1 MMIYLIIVIVIIVIV
16 VIVVIIIIS
25 SSNSI
30 SSIMIMIMIMIIIH
44 IIQHHHIL
52 IYETHI
58 SRSEFP
64 WKVYPVYILACNS
77 CYSIDDM
84 SLISCLLNTGFHV
97 WAGIKF

>member
-16 VIVVIIIIS
+16 VIVVIIISS

-30 SSIMIMIMIMIIIH
+30 SSIMIMIMIIIH